1 MRLPPRLGLISVLLS
16 AGVFADNI
24 LNACSALSDSLGD
37 RVAYPN
43 STTYTT
49 CMSYWS
55 ARQST
60 QRPACLVTPATA
72 DEVALVL
79 TTLIRASAPF
89 TVRAG
94 GHTAHANGSNTDD
107 GVTVDLALLRTLR
120 LHDDDDDDDETIVS
134 VGAGLRWGDVSAAL
148 DPRGLAVLGGRDA
161 DVGVAG
167 LLLGGGFSYFSGR
180 HGWACDN
187 VRGMEVVLASGEIVH
202 ASAEQHRDLFKALKG
217 GGGSSFGVVTRFDL
231 ATIRQGDLWT
241 RTVVFA
247 GQAKEAIA
255 EAATALI
262 TQGIEDDPDAHAY
275 FVRTHQPSY
284 GGFINLA
291 SFFHA
296 TPPPPPSSSALNAST
311 CATPPAF
318 QPFDAIPGTL
328 SNTSMVA
335 NLTAVSRSISTPY
348 GQRQAW
354 SNIAFAAG
362 SPAVITALLALWED
376 AVLKIVPQAAARG
389 AAYSP
394 FAIYQAISSSH
405 LRASHRRGG
414 GGGGNSMGLSPDDG
428 PMVMMHF
435 LTACDDE
442 ALDEAVLQSTRELV
456 RAAEEETRR
465 RGASR
470 RFVYMNYG
478 GEWQH
483 VLQRYGP
490 KNYLELLQTSLRY
503 DPHRDLQ
510 RLWRGYFKLY

>member
-79 TTLIRASAPF
+79 T
-89 TVRAG
+89 G

-120 LHDDDDDDDETIVS
+120 LNDDDDDDDDDDNDETIVS
-134 VGAGLRWGDVSAAL
+134 VGAGLRWGDVSPAL

-187 VRGMEVVLASGEIVH
+187 LRGMEVVLTSGEIVHASGEIVH
-202 ASAEQHRDLFKALKG
+202 ASAEQHLDLFRALKG

-275 FVRTHQPSY
+275 FV
-284 GGFINLA
+284 N
-291 SFFHA
+291 
-296 TPPPPPSSSALNAST
+296 
-311 CATPPAF
+311 
-318 QPFDAIPGTL
+318 
-328 SNTSMVA
+328 
-335 NLTAVSRSISTPY
+335 
-348 GQRQAW
+348 
-354 SNIAFAAG
+354 
-362 SPAVITALLALWED
+362 
-376 AVLKIVPQAAARG
+376 
-389 AAYSP
+389 
-394 FAIYQAISSSH
+394 
-405 LRASHRRGG
+405 
-414 GGGGNSMGLSPDDG
+414 
-428 PMVMMHF
+428 
-435 LTACDDE
+435 
-442 ALDEAVLQSTRELV
+442 
-456 RAAEEETRR
+456 
-465 RGASR
+465 
-470 RFVYMNYG
+470 
-478 GEWQH
+478 
-483 VLQRYGP
+483 
-490 KNYLELLQTSLRY
+490 
-503 DPHRDLQ
+503 
-510 RLWRGYFKLY
+510 

>member
-1 MRLPPRLGLISVLLS
+1 MRLPPRLGLISVLLN

-24 LNACSALSDSLGD
+24 LNACSALSSSLGD

-43 STTYTT
+43 STAYTT

-120 LHDDDDDDDETIVS
+120 LNDDDDDETIVS

-148 DPRGLAVLGGRDA
+148 DPHGLAVLGGRDA

-187 VRGMEVVLASGEIVH
+187 VRGMEVVLASGQIVH
-202 ASAEQHRDLFKALKG
+202 ASAEQHQDLFRALKG

-231 ATIRQGDLWT
+231 ATIQQGDLWT

-262 TQGIEDDPDAHAY
+262 MQGIEDDPDAHAY
-275 FVRTHQPSY
+275 FVRTHQPDYS
-284 GGFINLA
+284 GFINLA

-296 TPPPPPSSSALNAST
+296 TPPPPALNAST
-311 CATPPAF
+311 YATPPAF

-335 NLTAVSRSISTPY
+335 NLTTVSRSISTPY

-362 SPAVITALLALWED
+362 SPAVITELLSLWED
-376 AVLKIVPQAAARG
+376 AILKIVPQAAARG
-389 AAYSP
+389 ATYSP
-394 FAIYQAISSSH
+394 FVIYQAISSSH
-405 LRASHRRGG
+405 LRASHQR
-414 GGGGNSMGLSPDDG
+414 GGNSLGLSPDDA

-435 LTACDDE
+435 LTAWDDE
-442 ALDEAVLQSTRELV
+442 ALDAAVLQSTRELV
-456 RAAEEETRR
+456 RAGEEETRR
-465 RGASR
+465 HGASR

-478 GEWQH
+478 GEWQD